1 MWLLIAAG
9 ALFILALG
17 VTFFAYH
24 TAFYS
29 RPGATTTPT
38 PCPRASSTRPP
49 LTKCA
54 H

>member
-1 MWLLIAAG
+1 MWLLISAG

-29 RPGATTTPT
+29 RPRRDDDPYAR
-38 PCPRASSTRPP
+38 PRASSTRPP